1 MITVFKILGRV
12 GLLLTVLP
20 SILFLFDAIDLD
32 SVKLYM
38 TIGMVAWFV
47 GSILA
52 SRILPAVEDD
62 AS

>member
-1 MITVFKILGRV
+1 MITVFKTLGRI
-12 GLLLTVLP
+12 GLLLTILP
-20 SILFLFDAIDLD
+20 SVLFYLDKIELD

-52 SRILPAVEDD
+52 SRVLPAEND
-62 AS
+62 

>member
-1 MITVFKILGRV
+1 MITVFKTLGRI

-20 SILFLFDAIDLD
+20 SIFYFFDVIDLD

-52 SRILPAVEDD
+52 SRILPAVEDE
-62 AS
+62 A